1 MSKII
6 SNPDKEYYF
15 LLYLI
20 STKENKSDLIKFTTK
35 ENCLKS
41 IYSLY
46 SKIDDKN
53 NYFVLR
59 DLILFLINSIPIPP
73 LNKQI
78 KFMIP
83 CIYDS
88 ITLAKVI
95 DLNKNLKLCDIGTG
109 AGFPG
114 LVLKIVFPNLKITLV
129 DSLLKRI
136 KFLNIVIEEL
146 GLSDIETIHSRAEDY
161 VKFHRN
167 EFDIVTCRAVS
178 KLSNLIDFSIPLLKK
193 NGYFIPMKANC
204 EDELKECLPILK
216 KKQLIIET
224 IEEFDLPIENSH
236 RTIIKIKK

>member
-1 MSKII
+1 MNKEEFIKELEQINIMLSSKQLDQLDKYYQLLIEWNKKINLTRII
-6 SNPDKEYYF
+6 EEKDV
-15 LLYLI
+15 YL
-20 STKENKSDLIKFTTK
+20 KHF
-35 ENCLKS
+35 
-41 IYSLY
+41 
-46 SKIDDKN
+46 
-53 NYFVLR
+53 
-59 DLILFLINSIPIPP
+59 
-73 LNKQI
+73 
-78 KFMIP
+78 
-83 CIYDS
+83 YDS
-88 ITLAKVI
+88 LTLAKVI
-95 DLNKNLKLCDIGTG
+95 NLNKNLKLCDIGTG

-161 VKFHRN
+161 VKFHKN